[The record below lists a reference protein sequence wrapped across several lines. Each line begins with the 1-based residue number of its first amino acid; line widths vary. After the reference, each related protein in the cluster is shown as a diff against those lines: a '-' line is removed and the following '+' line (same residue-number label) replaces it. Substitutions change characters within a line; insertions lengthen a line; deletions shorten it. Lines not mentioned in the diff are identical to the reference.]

1 MTVHLLFRC
10 QQIYFRFLSRLNC
23 IKAVSDDVFKRKDS
37 LFHFDFLPLQ
47 TRPRPQTAA
56 EEGVCRIAVQV

>member
-1 MTVHLLFRC
+1 MTFHLLFRC

-23 IKAVSDDVFKRKDS
+23 IKAVSDDVFQRKDS

-47 TRPRPQTAA
+47 TRPQTAA